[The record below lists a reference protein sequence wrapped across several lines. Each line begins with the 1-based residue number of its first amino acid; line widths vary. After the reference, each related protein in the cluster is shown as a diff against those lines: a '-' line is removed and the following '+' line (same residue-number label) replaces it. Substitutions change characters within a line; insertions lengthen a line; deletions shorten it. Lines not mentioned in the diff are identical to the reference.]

1 MVKDET
7 PVLRDGI
14 VDHVGEVL
22 DALAAEHEDA
32 LEYVSQMTGGK
43 LLLRPNE

>member
-1 MVKDET
+1 MVKDEALL
-7 PVLRDGI
+7 PSDGI

-32 LEYVSQMTGGK
+32 LEYVSQVTGGK
-43 LLLRPNE
+43 LLLTPNE

>member
-1 MVKDET
+1 MVQDET
-7 PVLRDGI
+7 LVLRDGI
-14 VDHVGEVL
+14 VNHVGDVF

-32 LEYVSQMTGGK
+32 LEDVIQATGGK